1 VTRLLR
7 RIPLL
12 APALLWFG
20 IALAAQAHSAT
31 ATRSDIVL
39 HGEVVVFR
47 IAVAAH
53 DLAAALGIDPVLAA
67 PIDRQDFDDR
77 RATLDA
83 YFQDGLRIASEAG
96 PCPPF
101 SVTPDYRAMPDLIAT
116 VVAFRCAAPPR
127 HLSVEFGLFF
137 EFDPA
142 HRNMGDVAL
151 GDGRIEFV
159 FDAENRRLEFDT
171 TPEARP
177 RQPDDQSSW
186 ERFASIL
193 TLGIEHIAS
202 SPNQILFLLVVLM
215 TRPRFRSALAIV
227 TAFALAHAAA
237 MEMNRYG
244 LAVPPMR
251 AIDLVIA
258 TAVALVALQNL
269 LGRGADRRWV
279 AALGFGLLHGLG
291 LFPAIPGLHFG
302 DTDPTAFFL
311 AFNFGVWLGQ
321 LPLAVAACALLSRW
335 HARGWYPNFVRA
347 ASLLVLI
354 VAGYWIVER
363 GIAG

>member
-1 VTRLLR
+1 MTRLLR

-101 SVTPDYRAMPDLIAT
+101 SVTPDYRAM
-116 VVAFRCAAPPR
+116 
-127 HLSVEFGLFF
+127 
-137 EFDPA
+137 
-142 HRNMGDVAL
+142 
-151 GDGRIEFV
+151 
-159 FDAENRRLEFDT
+159 
-171 TPEARP
+171 
-177 RQPDDQSSW
+177 PDDQSSW